1 MQLKKYY
8 TAAALV
14 VMLSSSM
21 LVQAQT
27 SSIQAASSTV
37 IPELAAVIKAPNM
50 AILSSQTAG
59 LIEQVN
65 VQEGDSF
72 KAGDVLLSLDCTL
85 HKASLTKA
93 QAHYNY
99 ADKDYKS
106 TKALAALN
114 SASEMQIALSKSEFA
129 KAAADLHSAKYQ
141 VEQCTVKAPY
151 DGSVVRSW
159 VHSYE
164 NIEAKGELF
173 EIVNNGNLV
182 AEFLAPSNL
191 LTSLVPGKAIELKV
205 NETQKT
211 YSAIIQR
218 IVPHID
224 SVSQTI
230 KVIGTFEQ
238 SQPDLWSGMSGW
250 AVIP

>member
-1 MQLKKYY
+1 MKSNKCF
-8 TAAALV
+8 TAATLV
-14 VMLSSSM
+14 VMLSSSL

-27 SSIQAASSTV
+27 SGIQTASGTV
-37 IPELAAVIKAPNM
+37 IPELAAVIKAPNS

-72 KAGDVLLSLDCTL
+72 KAGDVLLSLNCTL
-85 HKASLTKA
+85 QKASLAKA

-106 TKALAALN
+106 IKALAKLN
-114 SASEMQIALSKSEFA
+114 SASEMQIALGKSEFA
-129 KAAADLHSAKYQ
+129 KAAADLRTSKYQ
-141 VEQCTVKAPY
+141 VEQCAVKAPY

-164 NIEAKGELF
+164 NVEAKGNLF

-182 AEFLAPSNL
+182 AEFLAPSNM
-191 LTSLVPGKAIELKV
+191 LTSLVPGKAITLKV
-205 NETQKT
+205 NETQQT
-211 YSAIIQR
+211 YSAVIDR
-218 IVPHID
+218 IVPRID

-238 SQPDLWSGMSGW
+238 SQSDLWSGMSGW
-250 AVIP
+250 AVVP